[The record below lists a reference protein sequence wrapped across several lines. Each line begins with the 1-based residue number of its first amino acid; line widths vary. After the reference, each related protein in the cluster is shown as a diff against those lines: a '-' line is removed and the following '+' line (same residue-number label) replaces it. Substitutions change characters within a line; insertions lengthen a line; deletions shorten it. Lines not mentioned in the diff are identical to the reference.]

1 MSPTFIS
8 VSQENVDMRDSYLGE
23 KKLWLGAQA
32 GGDELPGKGRNLR
45 DGEEDFVLRPA
56 LPPGYSTELAFW
68 KGVKSLILGA
78 PRHQHTGKVVLF
90 TQESGQWKPKAEVAG
105 TQVGCRGIQSGP

>member
-32 GGDELPGKGRNLR
+32 GGDELPGKGRSLR

-56 LPPGYSTELAFW
+56 PP
-68 KGVKSLILGA
+68 
-78 PRHQHTGKVVLF
+78 
-90 TQESGQWKPKAEVAG
+90 
-105 TQVGCRGIQSGP
+105 QVTPPSWPFGRG